1 MPQPT
6 RAPHRDELLWALTGL
21 LLGLAL
27 YLATDQVLAGTVVG
41 LVLGGLLFAVERV
54 RRRRPA
60 AHHRR
65 GGRDAA
71 VRSGGVLRPP
81 G

>member
-6 RAPHRDELLWALTGL
+6 SAPHRDELLWGLTGL

-27 YLATDQVLAGTVVG
+27 YLATDQVLAGAVVG
-41 LVLGGLLFAVERV
+41 VGLGAALFAVERV
-54 RRRRPA
+54 RRADMTGRA
-60 AHHRR
+60 ADTTPR
-65 GGRDAA
+65 GP
-71 VRSGGVLRPP
+71 VP